1 MVKEFGDYMET
12 LPKEWKKK
20 YPNEHLQEIM
30 ADPALWFL
38 CPSPNSS
45 NGKKILKR
53 NDPLFQFC
61 MKLDDFE
68 YAIEPVDGFLFELVP
83 GNVMRQGIGISTNT
97 DLDMLEVDL
106 YFFPCDYTANP
117 KRKLG
122 VHALRVPVFSTRNTD
137 IIDGIV
143 RTFFREVKNLLSFR
157 FQMNASQ
164 NWKEI
169 LLTIIKRYLPSVE
182 KRFPKAQNRR
192 RKTAGNFWISSV
204 SSVWRNKEFRSLHSM
219 KQHDKAHHCQGETWK
234 SLLNV

>member
-1 MVKEFGDYMET
+1 MVKEFGDYRET

-45 NGKKILKR
+45 DGKKILKR

-143 RTFFREVKNLLSFR
+143 RTFFPGSEK
-157 FQMNASQ
+157 
-164 NWKEI
+164 
-169 LLTIIKRYLPSVE
+169 SVVIPFSDE
-182 KRFPKAQNRR
+182 CFAELEGDFIDDY
-192 RKTAGNFWISSV
+192 KTV
-204 SSVWRNKEFRSLHSM
+204 SSICR
-219 KQHDKAHHCQGETWK
+219 KAVSKGTEQEKKNCRKFLDFIRFVGLEK
-234 SLLNV
+234 